1 MKKTAPEEDFETA
14 YEVWE
19 LFALLQK
26 YGDRLESDTRA
37 LLARDFGVTPDEY
50 MALAEGPLD
59 EGEN

>member
-1 MKKTAPEEDFETA
+1 MTEDFDTA

-26 YGDRLESDTRA
+26 HGNRLEPDTRA
-37 LLARDFGVTPDEY
+37 LLARDFGVTPEEY
-50 MALAEGPLD
+50 MALGEGPLD